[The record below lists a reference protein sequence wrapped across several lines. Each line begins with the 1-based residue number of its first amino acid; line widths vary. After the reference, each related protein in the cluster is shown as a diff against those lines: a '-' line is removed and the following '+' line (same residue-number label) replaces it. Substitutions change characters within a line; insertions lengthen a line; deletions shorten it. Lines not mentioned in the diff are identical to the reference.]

1 MDALTV
7 LRREHTRIGQLFV
20 EFDALSECACGGRK
34 ALMREIDLLLRR
46 HLEMEEALLYQRFG
60 SCKETDHAQLLAM
73 LDDIARTD
81 CRTAAYIPRVHGLR
95 DLLRRHVSQGEERLA
110 PALAGTHAA

>member
-46 HLEMEEALLYQRFG
+46 HLEMEEALVYQRFG
-60 SCKETDHAQLLAM
+60 TIAETDHSELLRL
-73 LDDIARTD
+73 LDGIARTD
-81 CRTAAYIPRVHGLR
+81 CRTPEYIPRVHHLR
-95 DLLRRHVSQGEERLA
+95 EVLQCHVERGEDRLERA
-110 PALAGTHAA
+110 FAGTHAA